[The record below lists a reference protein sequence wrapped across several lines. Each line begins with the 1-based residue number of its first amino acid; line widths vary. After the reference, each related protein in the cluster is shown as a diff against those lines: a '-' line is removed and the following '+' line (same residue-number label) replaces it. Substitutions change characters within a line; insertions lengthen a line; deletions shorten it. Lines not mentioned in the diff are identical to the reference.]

1 MCAVFYSPLLAK
13 LRKILPVAIWSMV
26 LAIGLAIPSYAQRVP
41 PGAAYHTVQATRIDA
56 SQAPTIDGDL
66 SEEIWASAGVADDF
80 RQESPNVGDLPTE
93 RTVVR
98 ILYDE
103 SNFYFGIY
111 AYDSNA
117 ADIAVRAMSR
127 DGDMASSDNLRVMLD
142 PGATRRN
149 AYSFQVSSS
158 GGRRDGLMQNNT
170 DVLYEWNAIWDGKV
184 QLREDGWIAEM
195 AIPFRSMSYDPGQTV
210 WGFDVNRTIRHKNEV
225 VAWSGY
231 NPVLGFADVSL
242 AGNLT
247 GVSDTERGLG
257 LDVQIYGTANLR
269 HIAQGTEGTDLSG
282 TGGGNIYYKLTPA
295 LTGTLTFNP
304 DFSDSP
310 LDARQVNT
318 TRFSLFFDETRDFFL
333 QDAAAFEFGG
343 YNFVNNS
350 NNARPFFSRN
360 IGLVS
365 GRPVSILGG
374 GKLSGEYAGFGIGAL
389 SVVTADQGAAPEQVL
404 STVRVTRPVFSESKI
419 GVIVTNGDPT
429 GETENT
435 VLGADFQ
442 YRNSDFLGVMVA
454 QADLYY
460 ERSFSSLL
468 GDDDS
473 FGAAFNF
480 PNEPWGGRFR
490 FKQVGTNFDP
500 ALGFA
505 NRPGTRR
512 YEGRIQNR
520 QRYRNAFLTELV
532 ASMEGEYITGLDNKP
547 QSRIGQW
554 QVLFETRL
562 GDRLA
567 LRTLDY
573 FERIPELF
581 VLPRGISIPIGDY
594 GWNNYAVRVQSSPT
608 RAVQLIGEVECCRF
622 YNGDWIGLTA
632 ELNYRPNRFFEIRP
646 GYEGE
651 FVRLPT
657 GDLDIHIL
665 TLNSVVNF
673 LPDMQL
679 ALEVQWDNISEAF
692 TFSGRYRWEYSPGNE
707 LFVGFGQTA
716 ILPRLVF
723 RDFEAQTSLLTVR
736 LGRTFQF

>member
-1 MCAVFYSPLLAK
+1 MSAETHSPSGAQLRIFKLVMCLAGIAAFGSA
-13 LRKILPVAIWSMV
+13 L
-26 LAIGLAIPSYAQRVP
+26 PSYAQPIP
-41 PGAAYHTVQATRIDA
+41 PGADTHTVQAMRIES
-56 SQAPTIDGDL
+56 SQAPLIDGDL
-66 SEEIWASAGVADDF
+66 SDAAWASAGVADGF
-80 RQESPNVGDLPTE
+80 HQERPNVGESATE

-98 ILYDE
+98 ILFDE
-103 SNFYFGIY
+103 NNIYFGIY

-117 ADIAVRAMSR
+117 AGIAVRAMSR
-127 DGDMASSDNLRVMLD
+127 DGNMASSDNLRVMLD

-149 AYSFQVSSS
+149 GYSFQVSAS

-184 QLREDGWIAEM
+184 QLRDDGWVAEM
-195 AIPFRSMSYDPGQTV
+195 SIPFRSMSYDPGQTV

-231 NPVLGFADVSL
+231 NPVLGFGDLSL

-247 GVSDTERGLG
+247 GISDIERGLG
-257 LDVQIYGTANLR
+257 LEVQVYGTANLR
-269 HIAQGTEGTDLSG
+269 HVAPGTEGTDLSG
-282 TGGGNIYYKLTPA
+282 TAGGNIFYKLTPA

-343 YNFVNNS
+343 YNFINNS

-374 GKLSGEYAGFGIGAL
+374 GKLSGEFAGFGIGAL
-389 SVVTADQGAAPEQVL
+389 SVVTADQGTAPQQVL
-404 STVRVTRPVFSESKI
+404 STARVTRPIFAESKI
-419 GVIVTNGDPT
+419 GMIVTNGDPT
-429 GETENT
+429 GATDNT

-442 YRNSDFLGVMVA
+442 YRNSKFLGIMIA

-468 GDDDS
+468 GDDNS

-490 FKQVGTNFDP
+490 LKQVGTNFDP

-520 QRYRNAFLTELV
+520 QRFRDSFLNEV
-532 ASMEGEYITGLDNKP
+532 AISMEGEFITGLDSRP
-547 QSRIGQW
+547 QSWLGQG
-554 QVLFETRL
+554 QILFESHNS
-562 GDRLA
+562 DRLA
-567 LRTLDY
+567 LRGLDY

-581 VLPRGISIPIGDY
+581 ELPRGVTIPIGDY
-594 GWNNYAVRVQSSPT
+594 GWTNYAARVQTSPA
-608 RAVQLIGEVECCRF
+608 RAIQLSAEVECCSF
-622 YNGDWIGLTA
+622 YSGDFIGVTA
-632 ELNYRPNRFFEIRP
+632 ELNFRPNRFFEIRP
-646 GYEGE
+646 GYEAE
-651 FVRLPT
+651 FFRLPT
-657 GDLDIHIL
+657 GDFEIHIV
-665 TLNSVVNF
+665 TLDSVVNF
-673 LPDMQL
+673 TPDMQL
-679 ALEVQWDNISEAF
+679 AVEVQWDNISEAF
-692 TFSGRYRWEYSPGNE
+692 TFSGRYLWEYSPGNE
-707 LFVGFGQTA
+707 LFIGIGQTA
-716 ILPRLVF
+716 ILPRLSF
-723 RDFEAQTSLLTVR
+723 HAFEAQTSLLTIR

>member
-1 MCAVFYSPLLAK
+1 MSAETHSPSGAK
-13 LRKILPVAIWSMV
+13 LRKFTLRIC
-26 LAIGLAIPSYAQRVP
+26 LAGTLAFGLVIPAFAQPVP
-41 PGAAYHTVQATRIDA
+41 PGADYHTVQATRIDA
-56 SQAPTIDGDL
+56 SQAPLIDGDL
-66 SEEIWASAGVADDF
+66 SDAAWARAGVADGF
-80 RQESPNVGDLPTE
+80 RQERPDVGELATE

-98 ILYDE
+98 ILFDE
-103 SNFYFGIY
+103 SNIYFGIY
-111 AYDSNA
+111 AYDSDA
-117 ADIAVRAMSR
+117 RDIAVRAMSR
-127 DGDMASSDNLRVMLD
+127 DGDMATSDNLRVMLD

-149 AYSFQVSSS
+149 GYSFQVSAS
-158 GGRRDGLMQNNT
+158 GGRRDGLLQNNT
-170 DVLYEWNAIWDGKV
+170 DALYEWNAIWDGKV
-184 QLREDGWIAEM
+184 QLRDDGWVAEM
-195 AIPFRSMSYDPGQTV
+195 SIPFRSMSYDPSQII

-225 VAWSGY
+225 DAWSGY
-231 NPVLGFADVSL
+231 NPVLGFSDLSL

-247 GVSDTERGLG
+247 GISDIEPGLG
-257 LDVQIYGTANLR
+257 LDVQVYGTANLR
-269 HIAQGTEGTDLSG
+269 RVAPGTEGTDLSG
-282 TGGGNIYYKLTPA
+282 TAGGNIYYKLTPA

-374 GKLSGEYAGFGIGAL
+374 GKLSGEFAGFGIGAL
-389 SVVTADQGAAPEQVL
+389 SVVTADQGTAPQQVL
-404 STVRVTRPVFSESKI
+404 STVRVTRPVLAESKI
-419 GVIVTNGDPT
+419 GMIVTNGDPT
-429 GETENT
+429 GETDNT

-442 YRNSDFLGVMVA
+442 YRDSNFLGVMIA
-454 QADLYY
+454 QADLFY

-468 GDDDS
+468 GNDDS

-520 QRYRNAFLTELV
+520 QRYRDSYLNELLM
-532 ASMEGEYITGLDNKP
+532 SFEGEYITGLDNKA
-547 QSRIGQW
+547 QSRFAQG
-554 QVLFETRL
+554 QVLFDSYEN
-562 GDRLA
+562 DRLSFWV
-567 LRTLDY
+567 RDY

-581 VLPRGISIPIGDY
+581 ALPRDVAIPIGDY
-594 GWNNYAVRVQSSPT
+594 GWTNFAARFLTSAS
-608 RAVQLIGEVECCRF
+608 RSIQLSVDVECCRF
-622 YNGDWIGLTA
+622 YNGDWIGITT
-632 ELNYRPNRFFEIRP
+632 ELNFRPNRFFEIRP
-646 GYEGE
+646 GYETE
-651 FVRLPT
+651 FFRLPT
-657 GDLDIHIL
+657 GDLEIHIV
-665 TLNSVVNF
+665 TLDSVVNIT
-673 LPDMQL
+673 PEMQF
-679 ALEVQWDNISEAF
+679 AVEVQWDNISEAF

-707 LFVGFGQTA
+707 LFVGVGQTA
-716 ILPRLVF
+716 ILPRLRF